1 MITKGVEI
9 MIEPI
14 KQKLDEEILRELE
27 NLSSMDQGTQEHTD
41 AVDSLTKL
49 YKMRNEDDR
58 LTIELNEKKEDRND
72 KKEDRI
78 VKIGIASAEIVLPL
92 MFYAVWMRRGLK
104 FEESGTFTSQTFRG
118 LISRFKPTN

>member
-1 MITKGVEI
+1 

-49 YKMRNEDDR
+49 YKIRNEDDR

-78 VKIGIASAEIVLPL
+78 VKIGIASAELVLPL

>member
-1 MITKGVEI
+1 MITKGVKI

-27 NLSSMDQGTQEHTD
+27 NLSSMDQGTKEHTD
-41 AVDSLTKL
+41 AVDSLAKL
-49 YKMRNEDDR
+49 CKMRNEDDR
-58 LTIELNEKKEDRND
+58 LNIELNEKKEDRND

-78 VKIGIASAEIVLPL
+78 VKIGIASAELVLPL

>member
-1 MITKGVEI
+1 MITKGVKI

-58 LTIELNEKKEDRND
+58 LTIELNEKKEERND

-92 MFYAVWMRRGLK
+92 IFYAVWMRRGLK